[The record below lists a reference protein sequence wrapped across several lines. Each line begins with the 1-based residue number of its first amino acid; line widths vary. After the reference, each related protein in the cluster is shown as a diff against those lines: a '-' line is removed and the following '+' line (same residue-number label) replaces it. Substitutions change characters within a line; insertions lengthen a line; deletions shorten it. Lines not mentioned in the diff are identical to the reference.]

1 MKQENRMS
9 LKPENTIGIEK
20 QSFIE
25 QEQGI
30 RHDVPLVVYQGK
42 PLDLTSIFNL
52 VKSRTPL
59 YYMSENPND
68 NFCEKFIPAKLV
80 YEQDKDGNETM
91 DLYGNETMDLYDVDG
106 KHWYTHFHRALYTD
120 RQEAFDEWYQ
130 KQMRLIERARAKLL
144 ELEKRE
150 ENIEVMR
157 QLNENQ

>member
-9 LKPENTIGIEK
+9 LKLENTIGIEK

-30 RHDVPLVVYQGK
+30 RHNVPLVVYQGK
-42 PLDLTSIFNL
+42 PLDSASIFNL

-59 YYMSENPND
+59 YYMSEDQKD
-68 NFCEKFIPAKLV
+68 NFCVKFIPAKLI

-91 DLYGNETMDLYDVDG
+91 DLYDVDG
-106 KHWYTHFHRALYTD
+106 RHWYTYFHRALYTD

-144 ELEKRE
+144 ELERRE